1 MAIRGQERAGYGP
14 AAAASAVCWPSS
26 KQKVLG
32 APADLESAR
41 VKCGKGRE
49 RGGGTRLTLPFRG
62 KHHDENWAMAVRP
75 GLDSQLNH
83 FLDV

>member
-1 MAIRGQERAGYGP
+1 MGLQLQPLLCAGP
-14 AAAASAVCWPSS
+14 ARSRRSWEPLLTWS
-26 KQKVLG
+26 LR
-32 APADLESAR
+32 R
-41 VKCGKGRE
+41 VKCGKRRE